1 MLFVFHFHKHYF
13 KGFFTNNNALSF
25 HDNSIK
31 YLSFTE
37 EEINGKARFKIFI

>member
-31 YLSFTE
+31 ISKFYRRGNKGES
-37 EEINGKARFKIFI
+37 KV